1 MEEDGIVFDFMLLEL
16 GIAEMKGEGERGYFA
31 ASDGAGEEID
41 GEQFH
46 CYVVRGGARGE
57 REAEKTIGFW
67 MRRIRKTSPTPEYV
81 GHAPL
86 SAVSH

>member
-67 MRRIRKTSPTPEYV
+67 MRRIRKTYHIDFHYYYSER
-81 GHAPL
+81 G
-86 SAVSH
+86 